1 MWHTSLHELPGC
13 IELRFGTPSRACIY
27 ALHVKVWPMSP
38 ESLFSLVI
46 LADADPVVLIRLI
59 ERVQSLMLVPERLSA
74 RWFGND
80 KLSIELVCAGL
91 DETQIET
98 LTQRVAQFTTVH
110 SATWTRAAQFP

>member
-1 MWHTSLHELPGC
+1 
-13 IELRFGTPSRACIY
+13 
-27 ALHVKVWPMSP
+27 MSP
-38 ESLFSLVI
+38 ESVFSLVV

-74 RWFGND
+74 RWFDQD

-91 DETQIET
+91 DEAQIET

-110 SATWTRAAQFP
+110 SATWTRAAQKFI